1 MIDSLKDVSMN
12 SALQSAIQDG
22 KRQAGFYALVGLV
35 ALCYAA
41 LRFTYN
47 PPFDATFLQKIF
59 DFTAPTPFGR
69 RVLPALLAH
78 PLVAGGLS
86 LMQAYLV
93 LEVAATGLLLL
104 GLCRTFALHAEP
116 AQARVMG
123 IGFAFVL
130 PLVFLLRNPFPY
142 YFPWDTP
149 AMAFLAWAV
158 YFLLRGWWVRSLVL
172 MVFAALNRESAVL
185 VPLLFGALYADRLPL
200 GKLFGLGLAFLVLYF
215 AVAALVGATCADNF
229 SYYGSGTLA
238 SLHKYGIWRYLYN
251 ANWLRARPLNV
262 FVLLSTL
269 GGLPVAFL
277 VFYRHVPPY
286 LRRFA
291 PVALLY
297 FVLVAI
303 VGNVYESRTLG
314 EIVVILYLPVAVGC
328 RRLLAGADET
338 DRAFALPGADNV
350 LRPYMARLEAAV
362 LAAILAAA
370 VAVYFV
376 LKAHPPPP

>member
-1 MIDSLKDVSMN
+1 MN

-104 GLCRTFALHAEP
+104 GLCCTFALHAEP

-158 YFLLRGWWVRSLVL
+158 YFLLRGWWVRALVL

-350 LRPYMARLEAAV
+350 LRPYVPRLEAAA

-370 VAVYFV
+370 VAIYFV

>member
-1 MIDSLKDVSMN
+1 MN
-12 SALQSAIQDG
+12 FALQPAIQDG
-22 KRQAGFYALVGLV
+22 KRQMGFYALVGLV
-35 ALCYAA
+35 ALCYTA

-86 LMQAYLV
+86 LTQAFQV
-93 LEVAATGLLLL
+93 LEIAATGLLLL
-104 GLCRTFALHAEP
+104 GLYRVFALHAEP
-116 AQARVMG
+116 AQARVMSV
-123 IGFAFVL
+123 GFAFVL
-130 PLVFLLRNPFPY
+130 PLVFLLHNPFPY
-142 YFPWDTP
+142 FFPWDTP

-158 YFLLRGWWVRSLVL
+158 YFLLRGGWIRALVL
-172 MVFAALNRESAVL
+172 MAFAALNRESAVL
-185 VPLLFGALYADRLPL
+185 VPLLFGALYADRLPPA
-200 GKLFGLGLAFLVLYF
+200 KLLGLGLAFLAVFF
-215 AVAALVGATCADNF
+215 AVAALVGATCVDNF

-291 PVALLY
+291 LVALLY

-314 EIVVILYLPVAVGC
+314 EIAVILYMPVALGC
-328 RRLLAGADET
+328 RRSLAGAGET
-338 DRAFALPGADNV
+338 DHAFARPGADNV
-350 LRPYMARLEAAV
+350 LRPYMARLEAAA

-370 VAVYFV
+370 AAIYFV
-376 LKAHPPPP
+376 LKAYPPPP